1 MLPPIAP
8 HSLPQA
14 NNGRTMRLAQRG
26 NQPVEIGNMYVI
38 VVPIQ
43 IMEGHREE
51 FLEALMVD
59 AKGANNDEPGCL
71 RFDAV
76 QDAEDD
82 HRIWLYEVYKDEAAF
97 KAHLEAPH
105 FVVFKEA
112 ADKWRVEGI
121 QGSARGSINLY
132 PTDAEWR

>member
-1 MLPPIAP
+1 
-8 HSLPQA
+8 
-14 NNGRTMRLAQRG
+14 
-26 NQPVEIGNMYVI
+26 MYVVI
-38 VVPIQ
+38 VPIQ
-43 IMEGHREE
+43 IEQGHRDE

-76 QDAEDD
+76 QDADDD

-97 KAHLEAPH
+97 QDHLKAPQ
-105 FVVFKEA
+105 FQVFNAA
-112 ADKWRVEGI
+112 ADKGRVEGS
-121 QGSARGSINLY
+121 QGAARGSKNLW

>member
-1 MLPPIAP
+1 
-8 HSLPQA
+8 
-14 NNGRTMRLAQRG
+14 
-26 NQPVEIGNMYVI
+26 MYVVI
-38 VVPIQ
+38 VPIQ
-43 IMEGHREE
+43 IEQGHRDE

-76 QDAEDD
+76 QDADD
-82 HRIWLYEVYKDEAAF
+82 AHRIWHNEVYKDARAF
-97 KAHLEAPH
+97 QDHLKAPH
-105 FVVFKEA
+105 FQVFKAA

-121 QGSARGSINLY
+121 QGSARGSKNLW